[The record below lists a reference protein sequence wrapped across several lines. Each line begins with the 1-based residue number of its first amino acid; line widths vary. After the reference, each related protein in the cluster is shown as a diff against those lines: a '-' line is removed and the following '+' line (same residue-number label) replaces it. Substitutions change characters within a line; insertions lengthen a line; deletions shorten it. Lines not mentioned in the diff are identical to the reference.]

1 MAMPAASTVKS
12 VFVTGPR
19 KIEVRDVEP
28 VEPGP
33 GQVRIRTI
41 ATGISAGTE
50 MNVYRG
56 FAPQWRKKQD
66 PATRLFV
73 PADEPEWTYPIPYG
87 YANVGRV
94 EGVGEGVT
102 RLRQGQLVFSYTAHA
117 SAVVAPEQRVVPLP
131 ELERPEHGV
140 FLANINTALNGVLD
154 ARPPLRACVAVFGL
168 GVIGQLV
175 TRMLRQLG
183 PRTLVVVDRAAS
195 RRELALAGGAD
206 HAVDPEVEPVAE
218 AVRGLTAGRG
228 ADIAI
233 EVSGASPALN
243 EAIRTVGVN
252 GTVIAMSWY
261 GGSFEN
267 LDLSGEFHHNRVR
280 VISSQVGAVSPDL
293 TPLWGPE
300 RRMAEAIELLPRL
313 DLDDLISHRIAVQ
326 EAAQAYDLIDRTAEG
341 LMQVVLTYGAGT

>member
-1 MAMPAASTVKS
+1 MAIPAASTLKT
-12 VFVTGPR
+12 VFMTGPR
-19 KIEVRDVEP
+19 AIEVRDHEP
-28 VEPGP
+28 VDPGP

-66 PATRLFV
+66 PKTRLFV
-73 PADEPEWTYPIPYG
+73 PTDEPEWTYPIPYG

-94 EGVGEGVT
+94 DRVGEGVT
-102 RLRQGQLVFSYTAHA
+102 RLREGQLVFSYTSHA
-117 SAVVAPEQRVVPLP
+117 SAVLASEQRAVPLP
-131 ELERPEHGV
+131 DLDRPEHGV

-154 ARPPLRACVAVFGL
+154 ARPPLRACVVVFGL
-168 GVIGQLV
+168 GVIGQLM
-175 TRMLRQLG
+175 TRMLRQLS
-183 PRTLVVVDRAAS
+183 PRSLVVVDRAAS
-195 RRELALAGGAD
+195 RRELAMAGGAD
-206 HAVDPEVEPVAE
+206 LALDPAVEPVAE
-218 AVRGLTAGRG
+218 AVRDLTAGRG
-228 ADIAI
+228 ADIAV

-280 VISSQVGAVSPDL
+280 IISSQVGAVSPDL
-293 TPLWGPE
+293 TPLWGTE

-313 DLDDLISHRIAVQ
+313 DLDDLISHRIGV
-326 EAAQAYDLIDRTAEG
+326 EDAARAYDLIDRTTEDV
-341 LMQVVLTYGAGT
+341 MQVVLTYGGAT